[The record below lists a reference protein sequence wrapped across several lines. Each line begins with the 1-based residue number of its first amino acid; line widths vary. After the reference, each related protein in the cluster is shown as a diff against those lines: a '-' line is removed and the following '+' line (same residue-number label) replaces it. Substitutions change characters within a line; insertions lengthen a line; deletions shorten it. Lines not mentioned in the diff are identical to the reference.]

1 MIHLYLI
8 VTYLYS
14 FSLRLVDGVE
24 VIQES
29 QFSVTNPAAGIA
41 SGLASDA
48 LTSGAPSATLG
59 ITLTDYSPPSGHAD
73 AISDITM
80 VHGSQ
85 PYVISASK
93 DGVIKVWK

>member
-1 MIHLYLI
+1 M
-8 VTYLYS
+8 T
-14 FSLRLVDGVE
+14 
-24 VIQES
+24 
-29 QFSVTNPAAGIA
+29 TGIA
-41 SGLASDA
+41 SGLPSDA
-48 LTSGAPSATLG
+48 LTTGTVHNLPVPKPSPTLG

-85 PYVISASK
+85 PYVISGSK